1 MSIGENIK
9 KARKKVGLTQKEL
22 GKRLGIKQQTVAMYE
37 NNATNIKLST
47 LCRIAN
53 ALDVQVSTLIDGTDM
68 NFERM
73 LDKQYEQ
80 DGYLWNLAV
89 DCFFAAYALTDNEI
103 ERFDLN
109 EDDKSVYISGDDGNE
124 YIFSL
129 SEFDNFFLDILEY
142 FKFKL
147 TQKIQNDKKD

>member
-1 MSIGENIK
+1 M
-9 KARKKVGLTQKEL
+9 
-22 GKRLGIKQQTVAMYE
+22 
-37 NNATNIKLST
+37 
-47 LCRIAN
+47 
-53 ALDVQVSTLIDGTDM
+53 
-68 NFERM
+68 
-73 LDKQYEQ
+73 
-80 DGYLWNLAV
+80 AV